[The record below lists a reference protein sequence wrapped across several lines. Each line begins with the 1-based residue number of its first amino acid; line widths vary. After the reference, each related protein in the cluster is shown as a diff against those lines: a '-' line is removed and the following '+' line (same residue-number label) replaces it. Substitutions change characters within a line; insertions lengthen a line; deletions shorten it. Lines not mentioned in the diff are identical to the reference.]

1 MRTRELPQIMKTGVQ
16 ILGPMEQRGVPANA
30 SNSSSEGSIAFL
42 IPHTSLLSHKSCCSH
57 CAVNNVFYLGTS
69 VELFWPRDFRAVKGK
84 QVTSL
89 WRGVRILC
97 RRITVVF
104 ANMHAFP
111 QDDTL
116 PTFLVSKL
124 LFLSYSSKPHS
135 NPSPNPNVFVLGL
148 NNKLMFLVFL

>member
-1 MRTRELPQIMKTGVQ
+1 MRTRELPQIMKTGIQ

-30 SNSSSEGSIAFL
+30 SDSSSEGAIAFL

-57 CAVNNVFYLGTS
+57 CVVNVFYLGIS
-69 VELFWPRDFRAVKGK
+69 VELFWPSDFRAVKGK

-89 WRGVRILC
+89 WRGVSILC

-116 PTFLVSKL
+116 PIFLGSEL

-135 NPSPNPNVFVLGL
+135 NPNPNPNVFVLCF